1 MGPCRKYVLF
11 HVRIMC
17 CQEILG
23 WVVCDF
29 HKCLI
34 EIGLECEFGEALLG
48 MFLSCAKEKFEALKV
63 SSISIWC
70 HHMS

>member
-1 MGPCRKYVLF
+1 VLP
-11 HVRIMC
+11 RE
-17 CQEILG
+17 EILG

-48 MFLSCAKEKFEALKV
+48 MFL
-63 SSISIWC
+63 I
-70 HHMS
+70 